1 MVVMFV
7 ISLIAGM
14 VMIAMGKFDQQG
26 NPDKCAGFGLAFTA
40 IGAIC
45 ILGVWIPGYVVSY
58 KRVARMEAFYDA
70 NRSAY
75 EATVES
81 TKSAVYRISKEAALR
96 IDVENLQQSTNWS
109 DRVAEFRDAVV
120 EYNTCIYKLRKYNA
134 TWILWGMFA
143 NPRKDLKLILLQ
155 E

>member
-1 MVVMFV
+1 MVVMFIV
-7 ISLIAGM
+7 SLIVGI
-14 VMIAMGKFDQQG
+14 VMIAIGKFDSRG

-40 IGAIC
+40 AGAIF
-45 ILGVWIPGYVVSY
+45 ILGGWTSTYITSY
-58 KRVARMEAFYDA
+58 MEVAKMEAFYDA

-75 EATVES
+75 EATVET
-81 TKSAVYRISKEAALR
+81 TKNAIYQISKQAALR

-109 DRVAEFRDAVV
+109 ERMAELRDAVV

-134 TWILWGMFA
+134 TWILAGMFA

>member
-14 VMIAMGKFDQQG
+14 VMIAIGKFDKQG
-26 NPDKCAGFGLAFTA
+26 NPDKCAGWGFVLAATGTIFLA
-40 IGAIC
+40 
-45 ILGVWIPGYVVSY
+45 VWISVYVKSY
-58 KRVARMEAFYDA
+58 MELTKMEAFYDA

-75 EATVES
+75 EATVET
-81 TKSAVYRISKEAALR
+81 TKSAIYQISKQAGLR

-120 EYNTCIYKLRKYNA
+120 EYNTCIYKLRRYNT
-134 TWILWGMFA
+134 TWILQDMFP
-143 NPRKDLKLILLQ
+143 NPRSDLKLILLQ